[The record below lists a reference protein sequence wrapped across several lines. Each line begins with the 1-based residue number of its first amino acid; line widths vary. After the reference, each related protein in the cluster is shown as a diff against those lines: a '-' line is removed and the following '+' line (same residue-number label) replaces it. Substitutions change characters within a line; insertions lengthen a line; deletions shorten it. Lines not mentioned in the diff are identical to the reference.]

1 MKQTTGAADEIH
13 VRAPA
18 KINLILRILDR
29 LPTGLHRIWSVMHTV
44 DLVDRLTIRKI
55 GSSSTIQFSCQD
67 SAVPKGYDNLVYR
80 AAEMVLAQAGRKMGL
95 EIDLKKQIPMAA
107 GLGGGSS
114 DAAATIVGLVQ
125 LLELR
130 WSLQEMATLGS
141 QLGSDVAFFFS
152 APCALVSEWGQVVSP
167 LTMSGGRWI
176 VLVNPGFPIETKWAY
191 QRVSST
197 RGTVSPIS
205 PPFEA
210 IQQQQSVSWDEI
222 VGLMEND
229 FEQAVFPIFPKL
241 EKLKTDLLAVGAE
254 VALLSGSGATMMGI
268 FRDEKTAIQAKTA
281 LMSDSENRVFVAK
294 SESTSPWA
302 ATGGS

>member
-1 MKQTTGAADEIH
+1 MKQQTVPIDEIH

-29 LPTGLHRIWSVMHTV
+29 LPTGLHRIWSIMHTV

-55 GSSSTIQFSCQD
+55 GATSTIQFTCQD

-80 AAEMVLAQAGRKMGL
+80 AAEMVLAQAGRKTGL

-114 DAAATIVGLVQ
+114 DAAATIFGVVQ
-125 LLELR
+125 LLELG
-130 WSLQEMATLGS
+130 WSIEDMAKLGS

-152 APCALVSEWGQVVSP
+152 APCALVSDWGQVVSP
-167 LTMSGGRWI
+167 LAMSGSRRI

-205 PPFEA
+205 PPLEA
-210 IQQQQSVSWDEI
+210 IQQHLTVSWDEI
-222 VGLMEND
+222 VGFMEND
-229 FEQAVFPIFPKL
+229 FEKALFPVFPKL
-241 EKLKTDLLAVGAE
+241 EKLKMDLLSFGAE
-254 VALLSGSGATMMGI
+254 VALLSGSGATMIGI
-268 FRDEKTAIQAKTA
+268 FRDENTALQAKTA
-281 LMSDSENRVFVAK
+281 LTSDPENRVFVAK
-294 SESTSPWA
+294 SESTFPW
-302 ATGGS
+302 GGTSGP